1 MGGIQLIFFDHFY
14 FKIIEIDLF
23 HEIILAETRFAVA
36 FEIVDRG
43 VQPERF
49 SQIELDADFIQ
60 RAENLVGPC
69 ISRGIADDGVLQQAI
84 ILE

>member
-1 MGGIQLIFFDHFY
+1 MGRWKRRNFPSTTTEEG
-14 FKIIEIDLF
+14 
-23 HEIILAETRFAVA
+23 AETRFAVA